1 MAKISINLRKSL
13 LSRNISREVAF
24 SRFVSPVID
33 KVLGLRCTSF
43 GYQSARLW
51 GLCQVCKIQRQVQ
64 QVNVRDL

>member
-33 KVLGLRCTSF
+33 KVLGLRCTLF

-51 GLCQVCKIQRQVQ
+51 VLCQVCKIQRQVQ

>member
-33 KVLGLRCTSF
+33 KVLGLRCTLF